1 MVKCSCSAL
10 ILYSMAQIGICKII
24 CLTIMI
30 LSLLPLR
37 YYIYNNNL
45 ELTILLLNYE
55 EQTKIEILIVLIDE
69 LLLLTLFRLY
79 N

>member
-10 ILYSMAQIGICKII
+10 ILYFMALIGICKII

-37 YYIYNNNL
+37 YYICNNNL
-45 ELTILLLNYE
+45 ELTILLPNYE
-55 EQTKIEILIVLIDE
+55 EQTKIEILIVLIDV
-69 LLLLTLFRLY
+69 LLLSILFHLY